1 MGLRSYSNLKAL
13 DMKHILLVTSQENNF
28 VKFLDGLTREETV
41 EIVQAA
47 SSEEAIAGL
56 SANTPDLVII
66 DEIVDGTPGLKIARD
81 ILMKNAML
89 NQALVSSLSSEEF
102 HEASEGLGIMA
113 QLTPKPDAAQAK
125 KVLKILG
132 QMP

>member
-1 MGLRSYSNLKAL
+1 
-13 DMKHILLVTSQENNF
+13 MKHILLVTSQENNF
-28 VKFLDGLTREETV
+28 TEFLDGLTGEETV
-41 EIVQAA
+41 KIVQAA
-47 SSEEAIAGL
+47 SSEEALAGL

-89 NQALVSSLSSEEF
+89 NQVLVSSLSPEEF

-113 QLTPKPDAAQAK
+113 QLPPKPEASQAK
-125 KVLKILG
+125 TVLKILG
-132 QMP
+132 EMP

>member
-1 MGLRSYSNLKAL
+1 
-13 DMKHILLVTSQENNF
+13 MKHILLVTSQENNF
-28 VKFLDGLTREETV
+28 AEFMDGLTGEETF
-41 EIVQAA
+41 EIVRAA
-47 SSEEAIAGL
+47 SSKEAVDSL
-56 SANTPDLVII
+56 SVAPPDLVII
-66 DEIVDGTPGLKIARD
+66 DEEVDGISGLKISRD

-89 NQALVSSLSSEEF
+89 NQVLVSNLSSEEF

-125 KVLKILG
+125 NVLKILG

>member
-1 MGLRSYSNLKAL
+1 
-13 DMKHILLVTSQENNF
+13 MKHILLVTSQEKNF
-28 VKFLDGLTREETV
+28 AEFMAGLIREETV
-41 EIVQAA
+41 KIVQAA
-47 SSEEAIAGL
+47 SSEKALDSL

-89 NQALVSSLSSEEF
+89 NQVLVSSLSLEEF

-113 QLTPKPDAAQAK
+113 QLPPKPEAAQAK
-125 KVLKILG
+125 TVLKILG
-132 QMP
+132 EMP